1 MLPPGAQ
8 STASLARGR
17 SRHPTVLFFCVS
29 VLVSSIGGSMC
40 WSVSVYGQK
49 TEARRGEELKDI
61 GREERGLGDPVVGD
75 GGSAR
80 AHTSLTKLRLS
91 VG

>member
-1 MLPPGAQ
+1 
-8 STASLARGR
+8 
-17 SRHPTVLFFCVS
+17 
-29 VLVSSIGGSMC
+29 MC